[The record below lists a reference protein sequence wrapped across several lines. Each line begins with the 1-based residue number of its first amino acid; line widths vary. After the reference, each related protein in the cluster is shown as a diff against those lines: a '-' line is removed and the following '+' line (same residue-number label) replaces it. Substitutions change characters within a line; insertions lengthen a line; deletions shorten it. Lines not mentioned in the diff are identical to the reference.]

1 MLLGFLFI
9 FFTNAGFAQEIVDY
23 DYRLGKHNIFKLSP
37 VLSRTNFKGGI
48 LMYETGSGLEQVSL
62 QISAKY
68 FSGIEEDSLNT
79 AIPMHW
85 RFEIQPK
92 FYGIR
97 YLSGVYFG
105 PFFVTYSDGTPSLG
119 AAAGVQWIIKRLI
132 TIDANLRL
140 QLSNEIENRNNPS
153 PIFIRPVVGIGIL
166 FEKAD
171 K

>member
-1 MLLGFLFI
+1 
-9 FFTNAGFAQEIVDY
+9 
-23 DYRLGKHNIFKLSP
+23 
-37 VLSRTNFKGGI
+37 
-48 LMYETGSGLEQVSL
+48 MYETGSGLEQVSL

-68 FSGIEEDSLNT
+68 FSGTKEDSLNT
-79 AIPMHW
+79 EIEEHW

-97 YLSGVYFG
+97 YLSGAYFG
-105 PFFVTYSDGTPSLG
+105 PFFVTYGDGTPSLG
-119 AAAGVQWIIKRLI
+119 AAAGVQWIIKRLV
-132 TIDANLRL
+132 TLDANLRL
-140 QLSNEIENRNNPS
+140 QLSNEIENKNNPS